1 MLSADAMI
9 RLFLI
14 LLYAPACI
22 VSFRFLL
29 PRLLPS
35 AKRLA
40 IALLAAQVVVIVL
53 SQELRH
59 TYGYEPWLLD
69 LDREG
74 NLPASLAS
82 TQLALVAMIA
92 LLTAW
97 HARGRPAWHRLYLVG
112 VGVVFLHLARD
123 EFFGFHENLIAWQV
137 DYTRLG
143 AVIVAATLLVAASSP
158 RRTWRWH
165 IFFLIGLAIS
175 IAGAI
180 IVEEYRY
187 EHTCR
192 SLQLLRADGCATYV
206 LEESLEFLGIWFVL
220 AAMLGQFSDVA
231 PPQTRRRQL
240 LYLLPALWVLHF
252 HIPYLIHF
260 VQFRFHSPPEA
271 ITYES
276 DLELRIYRLDHD
288 ESSVVLQLFSLPR
301 TWQDYTPLGYSLH
314 LVDQVSGSSIAGID
328 NKASRRH
335 SHSIP
340 SIPYPIPIRRFNYK
354 QWLEIPIPPEAPR
367 NRALWV
373 VLTTWREEGDEFV
386 RQKIISSDYP
396 LLGGTQVILA
406 EIVLPAESV
415 VSSST
420 PVAVFENGFS
430 LDAVEIP
437 ERARRGET
445 LTVPFAWRSDKDNRE
460 EYVQF
465 LHFRHEENGAWWVYD
480 QQPLGARLPTRLW
493 YDGLVDSTLW
503 EIPLP
508 VDLALGRYSV
518 VTGLYRTRDLERL
531 PVSASADG
539 TPFLD
544 ARVPLDML
552 TIESS

>member
-59 TYGYEPWLLD
+59 TYGYEPWLWHLD
-69 LDREG
+69 YEK

-97 HARGRPAWHRLYLVG
+97 HARGRPTWHRLYLVG
-112 VGVVFLHLARD
+112 VGVVFLHFSRD
-123 EFFGFHENLIAWQV
+123 EFFSFHESLIAWQV

-252 HIPYLIHF
+252 HIPYLIHS
-260 VQFRFHSPPEA
+260 VQFRFHTPPEA

-328 NKASRRH
+328 NKARRRH
-335 SHSIP
+335 
-340 SIPYPIPIRRFNYK
+340 SIPYPIPIRRYIYK

-396 LLGGTQVILA
+396 LLDGTQLILA

-445 LTVPFAWRSDKDNRE
+445 LTVPFAWRSDKANRE

-493 YDGLVDSTLW
+493 YEGLVDSTLW